1 MSKNKNILIVE
12 DEMLVAVDLELLLK
26 KEGYNVLGIINSG
39 EEAIKRSIELQPDLV
54 LLDITLSDNV
64 SGFDVASVLRFHQ
77 IPIVFIT
84 ATNLKQKQSKITESE
99 TFGFIM
105 KPFNNDELLVTIEIA
120 LSKDKKYKKLLESE
134 EKYRTLFVNMQTG
147 LAYYKVVL
155 DEQGAPI
162 DIIFLEINGAFE
174 KLTGLVRE
182 KIIGKRMSDILSV
195 SKNALTALIEIFSKV
210 SLTGE
215 SSQMENYIEDLD
227 KHFRINVYS
236 PKRGYFTTI
245 IEDITTRKLA
255 VEKLNRA
262 HEELHNL
269 TIYMDTKVEEEEKKI
284 ARNLHEGLGQL
295 LTAIK
300 INLSL
305 LCKNHSDGEK
315 FMEKIES
322 INEMLDSSIQL
333 VQNITKELR
342 SVVLDDLGIIAAI
355 QSRLLDF
362 EETSGIKTIF
372 TYYPQDVS
380 LDPDLLITIYKIF
393 LEIYT
398 NIIRHAKTE
407 KVVIKLRKFK
417 TSLTLYIRDFGIGIT
432 SEQISSSLSFG
443 LIGIRERL
451 TLWNGTMN
459 VVGISGKGTTIKIRV
474 HLSNT
479 IKSNV
484 LSGER
489 ND

>member
-1 MSKNKNILIVE
+1 V
-12 DEMLVAVDLELLLK
+12 
-26 KEGYNVLGIINSG
+26 
-39 EEAIKRSIELQPDLV
+39 
-54 LLDITLSDNV
+54 
-64 SGFDVASVLRFHQ
+64 
-77 IPIVFIT
+77 
-84 ATNLKQKQSKITESE
+84 
-99 TFGFIM
+99 
-105 KPFNNDELLVTIEIA
+105 
-120 LSKDKKYKKLLESE
+120 
-134 EKYRTLFVNMQTG
+134 
-147 LAYYKVVL
+147 
-155 DEQGAPI
+155 
-162 DIIFLEINGAFE
+162 
-174 KLTGLVRE
+174 
-182 KIIGKRMSDILSV
+182 
-195 SKNALTALIEIFSKV
+195 
-210 SLTGE
+210 
-215 SSQMENYIEDLD
+215 D